1 MELLGRE
8 QEKQAARVALRE
20 PPIERPSVNTTDLEA
35 PSTSAD
41 VAQTTPYPYPDTE
54 RFLVLVNP
62 KASGGQPEALRR
74 RLGGAFAA
82 RSVPFDIV
90 EPADADEA
98 YRIVRAAADRQYR
111 AVAAVGG
118 DGTVGIALKGTAGS
132 GVPVAIIPFGTGNQL
147 ALNLDI
153 PISLEDSVRIAVE
166 GEVRE
171 VDLCRANGEQFALIA
186 GAGLDAD
193 VMASATAE
201 LKSRLGFAA
210 YLYSGIKNIITPPS
224 AAFRIVADDKEV
236 LVRASMVLLA
246 NAGQLGAGPLPV
258 ELTVAPDSSFS
269 DGLIDVAIFAPR
281 NLPEVAR
288 ILWRVARKQFS
299 GDDQMIF
306 LQAKKVRIESD
317 PPVAI
322 QIDGEPRGMTPIEA
336 EIDENRGR
344 ILVPA

>member
-1 MELLGRE
+1 MITPESEIPISGPDI
-8 QEKQAARVALRE
+8 AR
-20 PPIERPSVNTTDLEA
+20 P
-35 PSTSAD
+35 
-41 VAQTTPYPYPDTE
+41 TPYPFPDSE
-54 RFLVLVNP
+54 RILVLVNP
-62 KASGGQPEALRR
+62 NASGGLPEALRR

-98 YRIVRAAADRQYR
+98 YRIVREAADRRFR

-132 GVPVAIIPFGTGNQL
+132 GVPVAIVPFGTGNQL

-153 PISLEDSVRIAVE
+153 PSSLEDSVRIAVE
-166 GEVRE
+166 GQVKE

-193 VMASATAE
+193 VMASATTE

-210 YLYSGIKNIITPPS
+210 YLYSGLKNLITPPI
-224 AAFRIVADDKEV
+224 ADFRIVADDQEV

-246 NAGQLGAGPLPV
+246 NAGQLGAGPLPMEV
-258 ELTVAPDSSFS
+258 TVAPESSYS
-269 DGLIDVAIFAPR
+269 DGLIDVAIYAPR

-288 ILWRVARKQFS
+288 ILWRVARKQFG
-299 GDDQMIF
+299 GDDRMIF

-317 PPVAI
+317 PPMAI
-322 QIDGEPRGMTPIEA
+322 QIDGEPRGVTPIEA
-336 EIDENRGR
+336 EIDERRGR